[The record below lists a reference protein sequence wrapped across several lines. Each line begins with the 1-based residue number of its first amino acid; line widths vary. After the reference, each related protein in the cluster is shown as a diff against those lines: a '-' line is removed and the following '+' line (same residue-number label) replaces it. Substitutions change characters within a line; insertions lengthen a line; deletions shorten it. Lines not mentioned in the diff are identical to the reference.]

1 MTPEQLQT
9 TVEALEAL
17 VTSGTDVAKAEA
29 QARELLVLPQ
39 IIASHELH
47 CRVLLAIVLSLRK
60 RELAKE
66 ALPFAEQ
73 AVACAEE
80 AQSKELNA
88 KALGNCG
95 IVYQLL
101 SDNDHALAYLQQA
114 LAINEELGST
124 SGMASNSGNIGIV
137 FGQLSD
143 YPKALEYLYKALAW
157 YEEYDGREGIA
168 GTLSNIGL
176 VYWNLSDYPTAL
188 EYLQKSLAM
197 HEMLGNTTGSI
208 INLGN
213 IGVVFQDL
221 SDYPKALEYFQKT
234 LSICERHDNKTGIA
248 NNLCNIG
255 NVYIHL
261 SDYASALVYFEKALA
276 INEELD
282 RASGSATNYCNI
294 GIVYQNLSD
303 YPKAVEYYQKA
314 LTLFE
319 GLGNKDGIASD
330 LCNIGN
336 VYYHLSDYPKALEY
350 FQQSLDIYKELGRK
364 HGIAINLGNIGA
376 TYTKQNFVNYNTVKA
391 EELLMQALGMNEE
404 TGAYRQNIEVAKS
417 LAELY
422 EQMGRWKEANE
433 YNKKYHE
440 LIVIVQSEEATR
452 QAQLMEHRR
461 KIEESERDRQLKI
474 ARHEVTVNLLHK
486 TLPPSIAERLM
497 SGEKNIADKFE
508 SVSILFADIVGFTP
522 LSTRIEPKKLV
533 ELLNNLFTRFDKLTE
548 EYGAERV
555 KTIGDAY
562 MVVAGAPERCDDH
575 ALRMAKIALAMIE
588 QTELFSREMG
598 ETIRIRIGINSGEA
612 IGAIVGETKF
622 SYDLWGDAVNTAS
635 RMESHGEAGKIH
647 CTEEF
652 KHAFVGTGRDL
663 SYTEGTGHDLSL
675 QNIRF
680 VERGE
685 LYIKGKGIMKTYF
698 LEKV

>member
-9 TVEALEAL
+9 TVEALEVL
-17 VTSGTDVAKAEA
+17 VTSGTDVDKADA
-29 QARELLVLPQ
+29 QAREFLVLPQ
-39 IIASHELH
+39 MLASHELH
-47 CRVLLAIVLSLRK
+47 CRVLLALVLSLRK

-66 ALPFAEQ
+66 ALPFAEK
-73 AVACAEE
+73 AVTCAKE
-80 AQSKELNA
+80 AQSKELIA

-101 SDNDHALAYLQQA
+101 SDNDNALAYLQQA
-114 LAINEELGST
+114 LAISEELGIT

-168 GTLSNIGL
+168 ATLSNIGL

-197 HEMLGNTTGSI
+197 HEILGNTSGITT
-208 INLGN
+208 NLGN

-276 INEELD
+276 INEELGS
-282 RASGSATNYCNI
+282 ASGIATNYCNV

-303 YPKAVEYYQKA
+303 YPKALEFYQKA
-314 LTLFE
+314 LTLFK
-319 GLGNKDGIASD
+319 GLGNKDGITSD

-364 HGIAINLGNIGA
+364 HCIAINLGNIGA
-376 TYTKQNFVNYNTVKA
+376 TYTKQNFVNYNTLKA

-417 LAELY
+417 LGELY

-440 LIVIVQSEEATR
+440 LRVIVQSEEATK

-474 ARHEVTVNLLHK
+474 VRHEVTVNLLHK

-497 SGEKNIADKFE
+497 NGEKNIADKFE
-508 SVSILFADIVGFTP
+508 SVTILFADIVGFTP
-522 LSTRIEPKKLV
+522 LSVRLEPKMVV
-533 ELLNNLFTRFDKLTE
+533 ELLNNLFTRFDKLT
-548 EYGAERV
+548 AEHGVERI

-562 MVVAGAPERCDDH
+562 MIVAGAPERCDDH
-575 ALRMAKIALAMIE
+575 AERMAKVALAMID
-588 QTELFSREMG
+588 QTTLFCKEVG
-598 ETIRIRIGINSGEA
+598 ENIQIRIGINSGEA
-612 IGAIVGETKF
+612 IGAVVGETKF
-622 SYDLWGDAVNTAS
+622 SYDLWSDAVNTAS

-647 CTEEF
+647 VSEEF
-652 KHAFVGTGRDL
+652 KHAVETQIFA
-663 SYTEGTGHDLSL
+663 SL
-675 QNIRF
+675 QFI
-680 VERGE
+680 ERGE
-685 LYIKGKGIMKTYF
+685 IDIKGKGLMKTYF
-698 LEKV
+698 LEKEQV